1 MSRSS
6 KPPVTGV
13 RKSDNPSVGKGR
25 KAPLSNTGKTKV
37 QPPTHKDISALTI
50 QRAWLSHMD
59 KTVFQLLKHTI
70 CAVEDFGTH
79 EILKKL
85 SPLEAKLVNDP
96 SMNCKVRFRFSGE
109 TFPPCI
115 VFKIFLH
122 NQGHGYK
129 YFSGKNILKPSSKEP
144 VDAYKIMGRK
154 TFHAQIMEDVHFS
167 QKFRVADE
175 IDIVTLKDYIQ
186 YSSLLDETPA
196 SSGGR
201 NNCWRRLNLKNIPKT
216 TLMYDIVDYAE
227 SGVISNRLHKEMKY
241 LSQKP
246 KTEEMRQDQLRVVSK
261 VRHSSSLPSK
271 QTLCQPCQQQY
282 QMKHLGR
289 RSKQAL
295 MKAERMKKAYKIG
308 KAKEMETEP
317 QTDAQGAKPQKTVV
331 FSTSSFEIVKIKELK
346 SSDKLGKKKKGLFTW
361 CQDLRVH
368 HSSSC

>member
-1 MSRSS
+1 MNRSS

-13 RKSDNPSVGKGR
+13 RKSDNPRVGKGR

-37 QPPTHKDISALTI
+37 RPPTYKDISALTI

-59 KTVFQLLKHTI
+59 KAVFQLLKHTI
-70 CAVEDFGTH
+70 CAVCHHLFQEDFGADG
-79 EILKKL
+79 ILKEL

-96 SMNCKVRFRFSGE
+96 SMNCKVKFRFSGE

-129 YFSGKNILKPSSKEP
+129 YFSGKNILKPSSKEA

-154 TFHAQIMEDVHFS
+154 TFHAQIMEDAHLS
-167 QKFRVADE
+167 RKFRVADE

-201 NNCWRRLNLKNIPKT
+201 NNYWRRLNLKSIPKT
-216 TLMYDIVDYAE
+216 TLMYDIVHYAE

-246 KTEEMRQDQLRVVSK
+246 QTEEMRQDQLRVVSK

-271 QTLCQPCQQQY
+271 QPLYQPCQQQC
-282 QMKHLGR
+282 QIKHLGR

-308 KAKEMETEP
+308 KAKETNASVETEP
-317 QTDAQGAKPQKTVV
+317 QTDARGAKPQKKVV
-331 FSTSSFEIVKIKELK
+331 FSTPSFEIVKIKELK
-346 SSDKLGKKKKGLFTW
+346 SSDKLGKKKKGSFAW
-361 CQDLRVH
+361 Y
-368 HSSSC
+368 